1 MNLNELYE
9 NARAK
14 WRDLTES
21 PVPVIYLGTA
31 SCGRASGAMQ
41 TLDAIQKTLAENHL
55 EVRVVQVG
63 CIGPCYLEPLMDI
76 ALPGMPRVSYANVT
90 PRKARTILESV
101 LLKGDFIS
109 KLAVGYLGTESVP
122 PAGMPAFFDQPMLK
136 LQSRV
141 VLRNC
146 GLIDPEDIDQ
156 YLAQDGYRGLVQAFE
171 LGPEGVIAEVKASN
185 LRGRGGAGFSSHW
198 VFKMPNLNTTLN

>member
-109 KLAVGYLGTESVP
+109 KLAVGYLGTEGVI
-122 PAGMPAFFDQPMLK
+122 
-136 LQSRV
+136 SRV
-141 VLRNC
+141 KITHHSRVQNHPPLRRWIHSDWFVLIKLLNRV
-146 GLIDPEDIDQ
+146 GAPT
-156 YLAQDGYRGLVQAFE
+156 
-171 LGPEGVIAEVKASN
+171 AS
-185 LRGRGGAGFSSHW
+185 
-198 VFKMPNLNTTLN
+198 